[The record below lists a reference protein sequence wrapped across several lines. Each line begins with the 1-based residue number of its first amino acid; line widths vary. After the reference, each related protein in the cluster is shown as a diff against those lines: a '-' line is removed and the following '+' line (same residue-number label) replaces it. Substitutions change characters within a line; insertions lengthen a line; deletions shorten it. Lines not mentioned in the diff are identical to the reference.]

1 LKGEEQMIFAIVVL
15 GLDDIIC
22 LAVIG
27 IIGLL
32 LLLQLIREVVGGW
45 WNSLKNRFG
54 KKENNK

>member
-1 LKGEEQMIFAIVVL
+1 MTFAIVVL

-22 LAVIG
+22 LVAIG

-32 LLLQLIREVVGGW
+32 LLLQFIREVAGNW
-45 WNSLKNRFG
+45 WNSLKCRFG

>member
-1 LKGEEQMIFAIVVL
+1 MTFAIVVL

-22 LAVIG
+22 LVAIG

-32 LLLQLIREVVGGW
+32 LLLQFIREVVGNW
-45 WNSLKNRFG
+45 WNSLKCRFG